1 MVKWPINMRLYKSGW
16 AAAGDDSP
24 SVYGRRREVRV
35 ICSLCCLLLLFAP
48 IIVSVDWD
56 DVVNIF
62 DWRQILMQWRRLM
75 SRDRDNTFCWTRL
88 LGFNFVFWTSSMRSE
103 GFVQGRRCGAV
114 DHFVLERENVAWN
127 GRRPRQI
134 VTLSNTHWLFD
145 CVCVCVVCVCEG
157 RTDKRN
163 R

>member
-1 MVKWPINMRLYKSGW
+1 MVKWPINMRQYKCGW

-62 DWRQILMQWRRLM
+62 DWRQIFNAMEAFTVTWPRQHVLL
-75 SRDRDNTFCWTRL
+75 NRL

-114 DHFVLERENVAWN
+114 NHFVLERGNVAWN

-134 VTLSNTHWLFD
+134 VTLSLVVKHTLTVWP
-145 CVCVCVVCVCEG
+145 CVWVCVW
-157 RTDKRN
+157 RTDW
-163 R
+163 